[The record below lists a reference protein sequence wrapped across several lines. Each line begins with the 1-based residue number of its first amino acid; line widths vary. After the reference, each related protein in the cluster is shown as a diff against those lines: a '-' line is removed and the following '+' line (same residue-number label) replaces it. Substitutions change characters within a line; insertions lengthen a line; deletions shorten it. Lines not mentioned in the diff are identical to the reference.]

1 MTESILTQVLLPAAI
16 ALIMLGMGLSLT
28 VSDFTRLLRSPRPV
42 VTGLVGQLA
51 LLPIIA
57 IGLAYSFGLSA
68 EFAMGLFIVAV
79 CPGGTMSNVISQ
91 LCRANIALS
100 VTLTA
105 ICTIIGIAST
115 PLLIQLGYDHFLTG
129 SAVQFSL
136 LSASLGLL
144 VLTLVPITLGMLI
157 NRYKPAWATFAE
169 PFFLKGSAGFMVIMI
184 IAIMIQERE
193 NLVESFS
200 QLFLVCL
207 CLNLLTI
214 FAGLGLA
221 KWQKLTPRDAI
232 TLGIEIGIQNAT
244 LAILIALT
252 FLSQSALALPA
263 GVYGLTMY
271 IGAGLLIY
279 LSRKLGTH
287 KAQML

>member
-1 MTESILTQVLLPAAI
+1 MTESILTQVLLPVAI

-28 VSDFTRLLRSPRPV
+28 ISDFTRLLRAPKPV
-42 VTGLVGQLA
+42 ITGLIGQLA
-51 LLPIIA
+51 LLPLIA
-57 IGLAYSFGLSA
+57 FGLAYVFGLSA
-68 EFAMGLFIVAV
+68 EFAMGLLIVAV

-91 LCRANIALS
+91 LCNANLALS

-105 ICTIIGIAST
+105 ICTIIGIVST
-115 PLLIQLGYDHFLTG
+115 PLLIQIGYDYFLED
-129 SAVQFSL
+129 SAVEFSL
-136 LSASLGLL
+136 LNASLGLL
-144 VLTLVPITLGMLI
+144 VITLVPIGLGRLI
-157 NRYKPAWATFAE
+157 NRFKPTLASKAE
-169 PFFLKGSAGFMVIMI
+169 PFFRKGSACFMVVMI
-184 IAIMIQERE
+184 IAIMIQERA

-207 CLNLLTI
+207 SLNLLTI

-221 KWQKLTPRDAI
+221 KWQKLSPRDGI

-252 FLSQSALALPA
+252 FLSQSTLALPA

-271 IGAGLLIY
+271 IGAGVLIY
-279 LSRKLGTH
+279 LSSKQSANNTNTI
-287 KAQML
+287 

>member
-1 MTESILTQVLLPAAI
+1 MTESILTQVLLPVAI

-28 VSDFTRLLRSPRPV
+28 ISDFTRLLRAPKPV
-42 VTGLVGQLA
+42 ITGLIGQLA
-51 LLPIIA
+51 LLPLIA
-57 IGLAYSFGLSA
+57 FGLAYVFGLSA
-68 EFAMGLFIVAV
+68 EFAMGLLIVAV

-91 LCRANIALS
+91 LCNANLALS

-105 ICTIIGIAST
+105 ICTIIGIVST
-115 PLLIQLGYDHFLTG
+115 PLLIQIGYDYFLED
-129 SAVQFSL
+129 SAVEFSL
-136 LSASLGLL
+136 LNASLGLL
-144 VLTLVPITLGMLI
+144 VITLVPIGLGMLI
-157 NRYKPAWATFAE
+157 NRFKPTLASKAE
-169 PFFLKGSAGFMVIMI
+169 PFFRKGSACFMVVMI
-184 IAIMIQERE
+184 IAIMIQERA

-207 CLNLLTI
+207 SLNLLTI

-221 KWQKLTPRDAI
+221 KWQKLSPRDGI

-252 FLSQSALALPA
+252 FLSQSTLALPA

-271 IGAGLLIY
+271 IGAGVLIY
-279 LSRKLGTH
+279 LSSKQSANSTNTI
-287 KAQML
+287 

>member
-1 MTESILTQVLLPAAI
+1 MTESILTQVLLPVAI

-28 VSDFTRLLRSPRPV
+28 ISDFTRLLRAPKPV
-42 VTGLVGQLA
+42 ITGLVGQLA
-51 LLPIIA
+51 LLPLIA
-57 IGLAYSFGLSA
+57 FGLAYIFGLSA
-68 EFAMGLFIVAV
+68 EFAMGLLIVAV

-91 LCRANIALS
+91 LCNANLALS

-105 ICTIIGIAST
+105 ICTIIGIVST
-115 PLLIQLGYDHFLTG
+115 PLLIQIGYDYFLED
-129 SAVQFSL
+129 SAVEFSL
-136 LSASLGLL
+136 LNASLGLL
-144 VLTLVPITLGMLI
+144 VITLVPIGLGMLI
-157 NRYKPAWATFAE
+157 NRFKPTLASKAE
-169 PFFLKGSAGFMVIMI
+169 PFFRKGSAGFMVVMI
-184 IAIMIQERE
+184 IAIMIQERA

-207 CLNLLTI
+207 SLNLLTI

-221 KWQKLTPRDAI
+221 KWQKLSPRDGI

-252 FLSQSALALPA
+252 FLSQSTLALPA

-271 IGAGLLIY
+271 IGAGVLIY
-279 LSRKLGTH
+279 LSSKQSANNTNTI
-287 KAQML
+287 

>member
-1 MTESILTQVLLPAAI
+1 MTESILTQVLLPVAI

-28 VSDFTRLLRSPRPV
+28 ISDFTRLLRAPKPV
-42 VTGLVGQLA
+42 ITGLIGQLA

-57 IGLAYSFGLSA
+57 FGLAYVFGLSA
-68 EFAMGLFIVAV
+68 EFAMGLLIVAV

-91 LCRANIALS
+91 LCNANLALS

-105 ICTIIGIAST
+105 ICTIIGIVST
-115 PLLIQLGYDHFLTG
+115 PLLIQIGYDYFLED
-129 SAVQFSL
+129 SAVEFSL
-136 LSASLGLL
+136 LNASLGLL
-144 VLTLVPITLGMLI
+144 VITLVPIGLGMLI
-157 NRYKPAWATFAE
+157 NRFKPTLASKAE
-169 PFFLKGSAGFMVIMI
+169 PFFRKGSAGFMVVMI
-184 IAIMIQERE
+184 IAIMIQERA

-207 CLNLLTI
+207 SLNLLTI

-221 KWQKLTPRDAI
+221 KWQKLSPRDGI

-252 FLSQSALALPA
+252 FLSQSTLALPA

-271 IGAGLLIY
+271 IGAGVLIY
-279 LSRKLGTH
+279 LSSKQSANNTNTI
-287 KAQML
+287 

>member
-1 MTESILTQVLLPAAI
+1 MTESILTQVLLPVAI

-28 VSDFTRLLRSPRPV
+28 ISDFTRLLRAPKPV
-42 VTGLVGQLA
+42 ITGLIGQLA
-51 LLPIIA
+51 LLPLIA
-57 IGLAYSFGLSA
+57 FGLAYIFGLSA
-68 EFAMGLFIVAV
+68 EFAMGLLIVAV

-91 LCRANIALS
+91 LCNANLALS

-105 ICTIIGIAST
+105 ICTIIGIVST
-115 PLLIQLGYDHFLTG
+115 PLLIQIGYDYFLED
-129 SAVQFSL
+129 SAVEFSL
-136 LSASLGLL
+136 LNASLGLL
-144 VLTLVPITLGMLI
+144 VITLVPIGLGMLI
-157 NRYKPAWATFAE
+157 NRFKPTLASKAE
-169 PFFLKGSAGFMVIMI
+169 PFFRKGSACFMVVMI
-184 IAIMIQERE
+184 IAIMIQERA

-207 CLNLLTI
+207 SLNLLTI

-221 KWQKLTPRDAI
+221 KWQKLSPRDGI

-252 FLSQSALALPA
+252 FLSQSTLALPA

-271 IGAGLLIY
+271 IGAGVLIY
-279 LSRKLGTH
+279 LSSKQSANNTNTI
-287 KAQML
+287 

>member
-1 MTESILTQVLLPAAI
+1 MTESILTQVLLPVAI

-28 VSDFTRLLRSPRPV
+28 ISDFTRLLRAPKPV
-42 VTGLVGQLA
+42 ITGLIGQLA

-57 IGLAYSFGLSA
+57 FGLAYVFGLSA
-68 EFAMGLFIVAV
+68 EFAMGLLIVAV

-91 LCRANIALS
+91 LCNANLALS

-105 ICTIIGIAST
+105 ICTIIGIVST
-115 PLLIQLGYDHFLTG
+115 PLLIQIGYDYFLED
-129 SAVQFSL
+129 SAVEFSL
-136 LSASLGLL
+136 FNASLGLL
-144 VLTLVPITLGMLI
+144 VITLVPIGLGMLI
-157 NRYKPAWATFAE
+157 NRFKPTLASKAE
-169 PFFLKGSAGFMVIMI
+169 PFFRKGSAGFMVVMI
-184 IAIMIQERE
+184 IAIMIQERA
-193 NLVESFS
+193 NLVENFS

-207 CLNLLTI
+207 SLNLLTI

-221 KWQKLTPRDAI
+221 KWQKLSPRDGI

-252 FLSQSALALPA
+252 FLSQSTLALPA

-271 IGAGLLIY
+271 IGAGVLIY
-279 LSRKLGTH
+279 LSSKQSANNTNTI
-287 KAQML
+287 

>member
-136 LSASLGLL
+136 LSASFGLL

-169 PFFLKGSAGFMVIMI
+169 PFFRKGSAGFMVIMI

-200 QLFLVCL
+200 QLFFVCL

-271 IGAGLLIY
+271 IGAGVLIY

-287 KAQML
+287 KA

>member
-1 MTESILTQVLLPAAI
+1 MTESILTQVLLPVAI

-28 VSDFTRLLRSPRPV
+28 ISDFTRLLRAPKPV
-42 VTGLVGQLA
+42 ITGLIGQLA
-51 LLPIIA
+51 LLPLIA
-57 IGLAYSFGLSA
+57 FGLAYVFGLSA
-68 EFAMGLFIVAV
+68 EFAMGLLIVAV

-91 LCRANIALS
+91 LCNANLALS

-105 ICTIIGIAST
+105 ICTIIGIVST
-115 PLLIQLGYDHFLTG
+115 PLLIQIGYDYFLED
-129 SAVQFSL
+129 SAVEFSL
-136 LSASLGLL
+136 LNASLGLL
-144 VLTLVPITLGMLI
+144 VITLVPIGLGMLI
-157 NRYKPAWATFAE
+157 NRFKPTLASKAE
-169 PFFLKGSAGFMVIMI
+169 PFFRKGSAGFMVVMI
-184 IAIMIQERE
+184 IAIMIQERA

-207 CLNLLTI
+207 SLNLLTI

-221 KWQKLTPRDAI
+221 KWQKLSPRDGI

-252 FLSQSALALPA
+252 FLSQSTLALPA

-271 IGAGLLIY
+271 IGAGVLIY
-279 LSRKLGTH
+279 LSSKQSANNTNTI
-287 KAQML
+287 